1 MRRFSVSS
9 TPLDGVSIVVRQSLG
24 DDRGFLSRLFCSDEL
39 AHAGWRKAIVQI
51 NHTRTQK
58 HGAVRGMH
66 FQYPPHAEMKL
77 VSCIRG
83 AVWDVAVDL
92 RTTSP
97 TFLQW
102 HAEELSASNHRAL
115 LISEG
120 FAHGFQALEDE
131 VELLYLHSAP
141 YAPQSEGGLNPRDP
155 RLMINWPLPITDL
168 SARDSKHPFI
178 KNEFRGIAF

>member
-1 MRRFSVSS
+1 MSRFSVST
-9 TPLDGVSIVVRQSLG
+9 TPLDGVHIVARQCIG
-24 DDRGFLSRLFCSDEL
+24 DERGFLSRLFCADEL
-39 AHAGWRKAIVQI
+39 ALVGWREPIVQV

-66 FQYPPHAEMKL
+66 FQYSPHAEMKL

-92 RTTSP
+92 RTASP

-102 HAEELSASNHRAL
+102 HAEELSADNHRAM
-115 LISEG
+115 LIKEG
-120 FAHGFQALEDE
+120 FAHGFQALEDG
-131 VELLYLHSAP
+131 VELVYLHSAP
-141 YAPQSEGGLNPRDP
+141 YAPQSESGLNPRDP

-168 SARDSKHPFI
+168 SVRDSNHPFI
-178 KNEFRGIAF
+178 NSEFKGVAF